1 MSISESTKLW
11 IKLVQEDQR
20 SEATEFTHAFEWLQT
35 SHYILNANYQELK
48 AIPERFDTDRSLLNL
63 ANRSEQDA
71 LHFEFIRRLHNY
83 LASVKTL
90 VDHTRTF
97 RSRHVRDEGFDQG
110 CEVQLSRLRD
120 DPVVKFLQEFRN
132 PVLHSHLPRVALTTT
147 FPDGKGIRRQLT
159 MSVVELRGM
168 HDWSHEALRYID
180 EAQQGYDNDRKYVD
194 VAGAAQKY
202 QEAVTAFYT
211 WFYESIGTVKGPM
224 LAEFIARRT
233 ELARLHAEM
242 HARTNERPQ
251 EG

>member
-1 MSISESTKLW
+1 MTISESTKLW
-11 IKLVQEDQR
+11 LELVQEDQR
-20 SEATEFTHAFEWLQT
+20 SEATEFAYGFEWLQT

-48 AIPERFDTDRSLLNL
+48 AIPERFDTDQRLLNL

-71 LHFEFIRRLHNY
+71 LHSEFIRRLHNY

-97 RSRHVRDEGFDQG
+97 RSRHVRDEGFDQN

-147 FPDGKGIRRQLT
+147 SPDCKGIRRQFTL
-159 MSVVELRGM
+159 SVSDLRAM
-168 HDWSHEALRYID
+168 HDWSQEARRYID
-180 EAQQGYDNDRKYVD
+180 EAQEGYYNDRKYID

-202 QEAVTAFYT
+202 QEAVTVFYT
-211 WFYESIGTVKGPM
+211 WFYESIGIVKGPM
-224 LAEFIARRT
+224 IAEFVARRT
-233 ELARLHAEM
+233 QLASLQAEM

-251 EG
+251 AG